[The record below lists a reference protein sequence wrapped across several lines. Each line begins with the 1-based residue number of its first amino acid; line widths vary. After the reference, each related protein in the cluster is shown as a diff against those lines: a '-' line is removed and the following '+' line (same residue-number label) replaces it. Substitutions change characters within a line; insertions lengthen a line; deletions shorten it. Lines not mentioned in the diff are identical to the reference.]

1 MSGNSVKV
9 VILGDSSVGKTSLIQ
24 RYISGRTDIQN
35 STLGAVFVKLEHHFK
50 NKEEMSNGF
59 YNVPIA
65 VNEPVKG
72 YSPGSPE
79 RTELLAEYKR
89 MYNTTVDIPMYI
101 GDKKVFTNDKRNLSP
116 PHEHA
121 HVIGTSNY
129 GGEKEVRDAI
139 DASMAA
145 REKWA
150 NMSWENRASIFLKAA
165 DLLAGPF
172 RAKLNAATMLAQSK
186 NVMQAEIDAACE
198 LIDFWKFNAHYAR
211 EFHDQL
217 QPLVSPEGTLNTTEI
232 RPLEGFILAITP
244 FNFTSIAANLP
255 SAPALVG
262 CTAIWKPSR
271 NSYYSNYL
279 LMQLMMEAGLPDGV
293 INFLPGSGSEITETA
308 LANPDFAGIHFT
320 GSTSVFQGIWQRI
333 AKALPSLKGY
343 PRIVGETGGKDF
355 VVAHP
360 DCDQKGLTVALLRGA
375 FEYQGQKCSAASRA
389 YIPTSVWNG
398 IEEKI
403 ILETNKIKMGDCN
416 DFTNFMTSVIDER
429 AFNKITGYI
438 ERAKNDSK
446 CNIIV
451 GGGSDN
457 SKGWFIEPTII
468 VTTNPKSETMVEEIF
483 GPVLTV
489 YVYQDDY
496 FEDILDMCDKA
507 SPYAL
512 TGSIF
517 SSNEENI
524 QKAYNK
530 LRFTA
535 GNFYINDK
543 PTGAVVAQQPF
554 GGARASG
561 TNDKAGG
568 PLNLLR
574 WISPRSVKRNNLK
587 IHDWTYPFMDES

>member
-1 MSGNSVKV
+1 MSS
-9 VILGDSSVGKTSLIQ
+9 
-24 RYISGRTDIQN
+24 
-35 STLGAVFVKLEHHFK
+35 H
-50 NKEEMSNGF
+50 
-59 YNVPIA
+59 PI
-65 VNEPVKG
+65 NEPILN
-72 YSPGSPE
+72 YEAGSKHKSDLKKEIDKQLNEVLEIPCIVNGKEIYTNNTVTQVVPHNHRHILANVHLAGKNEIE
-79 RTELLAEYKR
+79 RACESAVEVQTEWIALGMEKR
-89 MYNTTVDIPMYI
+89 
-101 GDKKVFTNDKRNLSP
+101 
-116 PHEHA
+116 A
-121 HVIGTSNY
+121 Q
-129 GGEKEVRDAI
+129 
-139 DASMAA
+139 
-145 REKWA
+145 
-150 NMSWENRASIFLKAA
+150 IFERCA
-165 DLLAGPF
+165 DLLANEW
-172 RAKLNAATMLAQSK
+172 RMRVNAATMLNQSK
-186 NVMQAEIDAACE
+186 TVFQAEVDAACE
-198 LIDFWKFNAHYAR
+198 LIDFWRFNAHYAR

-217 QPLVSPEGTLNTTEI
+217 QPLVSPEGTINTTEI

-320 GSTSVFQGIWQRI
+320 GSTNVFQGIWQKI
-333 AKALPSLKGY
+333 AQALPSLKGY

-360 DCDQKGLTVALLRGA
+360 DCDQKGLLVALLRGS

-389 YIPTSVWNG
+389 YIPKSVWNG
-398 IEEKI
+398 ISEDLVSGINE
-403 ILETNKIKMGDCN
+403 IKMGDCN
-416 DFTNFMTSVIDER
+416 DFTNFMTAVIDER

-438 ERAKNDSK
+438 ERAQKDSE
-446 CNIIV
+446 CSIIV
-451 GGGSDN
+451 GGGSNN

-468 VTTNPKSETMVEEIF
+468 VTKNPKSETMVEEIF
-483 GPVLTV
+483 GPVLTI
-489 YVYQDDY
+489 YVYQD
-496 FEDILDMCDKA
+496 EDFDEVLDLCDKA

-512 TGSIF
+512 TGAIF

-524 QKAYNK
+524 QKAYDK

-574 WISPRSVKRNNLK
+574 WISPRSIKRNNLK
-587 IHDWTYPFMDES
+587 IHDWKYPFMDES

>member
-1 MSGNSVKV
+1 MSSHP
-9 VILGDSSVGKTSLIQ
+9 T
-24 RYISGRTDIQN
+24 
-35 STLGAVFVKLEHHFK
+35 
-50 NKEEMSNGF
+50 
-59 YNVPIA
+59 
-65 VNEPVKG
+65 NEPVLN
-72 YSPGSPE
+72 YEPGSKHKSDLKNEIDKQLKEILEIPCIVNGRE
-79 RTELLAEYKR
+79 VYTNNTVVQVVPHNHKHILANVHLAGKKEIKEACESAVNAQTDWIALGMEKRAQIFEKCAELLANEWR
-89 MYNTTVDIPMYI
+89 MKI
-101 GDKKVFTNDKRNLSP
+101 
-116 PHEHA
+116 
-121 HVIGTSNY
+121 
-129 GGEKEVRDAI
+129 
-139 DASMAA
+139 
-145 REKWA
+145 
-150 NMSWENRASIFLKAA
+150 
-165 DLLAGPF
+165 
-172 RAKLNAATMLAQSK
+172 NAATMLNQSK
-186 NVMQAEIDAACE
+186 TAFQAEVDAACE
-198 LIDFWKFNAHYAR
+198 LIDFWRFNAHYAR

-279 LMQLMMEAGLPDGV
+279 LMQLMMEAGLPNGV
-293 INFLPGSGSEITETA
+293 INFLPGSGAEITETA

-320 GSTSVFQGIWQRI
+320 GSTNVFQGIWQRV
-333 AKALPSLKGY
+333 AQALPSLKGY

-360 DCDQKGLTVALLRGA
+360 DCDQRGLTIALLRGA

-389 YIPTSVWNG
+389 YIPNSVWDG
-398 IEEKI
+398 IENDLISEI
-403 ILETNKIKMGDCN
+403 NKIKIGDCN
-416 DFTNFMTSVIDER
+416 DFTNFMTAVIDEK

-438 ERAKNDSK
+438 ERAKNDTECS
-446 CNIIV
+446 IVV

-468 VTTNPKSETMVEEIF
+468 LAKNPDSETMVEEIF

-489 YVYQDDY
+489 YIYQD
-496 FEDILDMCDKA
+496 EDFDNILDICDKA

-524 QKAYNK
+524 QKAYDR

-587 IHDWTYPFMDES
+587 IHEWEYPFMDES